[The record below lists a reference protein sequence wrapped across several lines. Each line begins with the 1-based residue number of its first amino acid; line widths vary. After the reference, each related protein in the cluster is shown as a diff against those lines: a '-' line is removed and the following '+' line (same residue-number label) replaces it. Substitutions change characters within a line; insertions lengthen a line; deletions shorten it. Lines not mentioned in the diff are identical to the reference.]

1 MINLKFICFQQEM
14 GLSFLMINLMNMV
27 IIDQLYLNINE
38 LFQFYQL
45 CWRFHMNQINS
56 QLFQNN
62 I

>member
-56 QLFQNN
+56 Q
-62 I
+62 